1 MPDCN
6 FTTPHTFHIPI
17 MGTGFTIDTPLRVAR
32 YGISS
37 AISLVDDVL
46 IEQMR
51 KFHCQKANEPYEEI
65 TAKSEDSRARRITAY
80 LNLVDILLK
89 RQVKALQASPFT
101 ENSEITKYYEL
112 LPDNSLLKKQYQDM
126 LATTDPGQKEVLQDI
141 LRTKAVPGSIDV
153 NIMTKLDRDNYRKGE
168 TLPPIYADA
177 MSALR
182 GFAQSN
188 LCSAIIFSAG
198 INKRLYRYMTEFEDF
213 FPDSNGLIKKQIILK
228 VSDHRSS
235 EIQGRFLAKMGL
247 WTSEYRIESGL
258 NCGGHVFASKGLLM
272 GVVLEEFKKK
282 KKALLEKLVPMYTK
296 ALVAKNKNTS
306 NIPHTFRITV
316 QGGIG
321 AAVEHHF
328 LQDYYGV
335 DGVGWGTPF
344 LLVPEATFMDDDS
357 LKKTMKA
364 TDDDVFLSDA
374 SPLGVP
380 FWSLRGSASEDA
392 RRARIKAGK
401 PGSKC
406 PKGFVGFDT
415 EFTKRPICL
424 GARSYIKPKL
434 AQLEKSSY
442 SQEILAKIK
451 EKLLAKSC
459 VCHDLGGSA
468 SISTGIDPNATAAVC
483 CGPGI
488 VDFSKIAT
496 LEEMVAHIYGRTSLL
511 TSHNRPHVFVKEL
524 GLYIE
529 YLRKEIENFPF
540 GLATNSKSFLT
551 GMRENL
557 LKGIEYYQT
566 LSNQLSEDCR
576 DHFLTGLQKMQT
588 ALIPLVLDETLEDVS

>member
-1 MPDCN
+1 
-6 FTTPHTFHIPI
+6 

-37 AISLVDDVL
+37 SISLVDDIL
-46 IEQMR
+46 IEQIR

-80 LNLVDILLK
+80 LNLVDLLLK
-89 RQVKALQASPFT
+89 RQVKELQSSPFT
-101 ENSEITKYYEL
+101 ENSEITKYYEM
-112 LPDNSLLKKQYQDM
+112 LPDNSPLKKEYQEM
-126 LATTDPGQKEVLQDI
+126 LATTDADQKKALQES

-182 GFAQSN
+182 GFARST
-188 LCSAIIFSAG
+188 LCSSIIFSAG
-198 INKRLYRYMTEFEDF
+198 INKRLYRYMTEFDDF
-213 FPDSNGLIKKQIILK
+213 FPDSNGQIKKQIILK

-235 EIQGRFLAKMGL
+235 EIQGRFLAKIGL

-272 GVVLEEFKKK
+272 GVVLKEFQKKK
-282 KKALLEKLVPMYTK
+282 KNLLEKLIPMYSK
-296 ALVAKNKNTS
+296 ALSAKNKNTA
-306 NIPHTFRITV
+306 NLPDTFRITV

-321 AAVEHHF
+321 TAEEHQF
-328 LQDYYGV
+328 LQDHYGV

-344 LLVPEATFMDDDS
+344 LLVPEATFMDEHS
-357 LKKTMKA
+357 LQKTKEA
-364 TDDDVFLSDA
+364 TGDDVFLSDA

-380 FWSLRGSASEDA
+380 FWSLRNSASENA
-392 RRARIKAGK
+392 RRERIKAGK

-406 PKGFVGFDT
+406 PKGFVGFNT

-424 GARSYIKPKL
+424 GARAYIKQKL
-434 AQLEKSSY
+434 TQLQESDY
-442 SQEILAKIK
+442 PPEILAKIK
-451 EKLLAKSC
+451 EKILAKSC

-468 SISTGIDPNATAAVC
+468 SIPTGIDPDATAAVC

-496 LEEMVAHIYGRTSLL
+496 LEEMVSHIYGRLSLL
-511 TSHNRPHVFVKEL
+511 TSQNRPHAFIKEL

-529 YLRKEIENFPF
+529 YLRKELENFPF
-540 GLATNSKSFLT
+540 GLATNSASFLT

-566 LSNQLSEDCR
+566 LSSQIAEEYRN
-576 DHFLTGLQKMQT
+576 HFLTELKKMQT
-588 ALIPLVLDETLEDVS
+588 ALQPLVLDETLKKME